1 MSISGLFP
9 IDNFSYHSDSILLG
23 LTPDEQQLFHSLQYD
38 QRYPKGQIIFKEGAL
53 AAGIFYIKAGRVKKY
68 KTTNGGEQI
77 LYVANTG
84 ELIGYHT
91 VLSEDHYPDSAATLE
106 NCLISF
112 IPKEGFLK
120 LLDSSPLLTAR
131 LLRLLSHEFTVFA
144 NQLTHFSQRSV
155 RERLA
160 LQLVILRE
168 RYKTSSQPH
177 LPVGI
182 DLSREDL
189 ANLVGTARENI
200 IRILT
205 DFKDEG
211 LVATKGRTIFVLD
224 VKKLIAISHFK

>member
-9 IDNFSYHSDSILLG
+9 IDNFSYNCASLLLG
-23 LTPDEQQLFHSLQYD
+23 LPPDEQQLFHSLQFD
-38 QRYPKGQIIFKEGAL
+38 QRYAKGQIVFKEGAL
-53 AAGIFYIKAGRVKKY
+53 ASGIFYIKTGRVKKY
-68 KTTNGGEQI
+68 KATYGGEQI
-77 LYVANTG
+77 LYIANAG

-91 VLSEDHYPDSAATLE
+91 VLAADRFPDSAAALE
-106 NCLISF
+106 TSLIAF
-112 IPKEGFLK
+112 IPKEGFLS
-120 LLDSSPLLTAR
+120 LLDSSPILSAR

-144 NQLTHFSQRSV
+144 NHLTHFSQRSV

-168 RYKTSSQPH
+168 RYKTTPQPH

-200 IRILT
+200 IRILA

-211 LVATKGRTIFVLD
+211 LVATKGRKIFVLD
-224 VKKLIAISHFK
+224 VKRLIDISHFK

>member
-9 IDNFSYHSDSILLG
+9 IDNYSYHSDSIFLG
-23 LTPDEQQLFHSLQYD
+23 LPPDDLQLFHSLQYD
-38 QRYPKGQIIFKEGAL
+38 QRYPKGQVVFKEGAL
-53 AAGIFYIKAGRVKKY
+53 AAGIFYIKTGRVKKY

-77 LYVANTG
+77 LCVANAG

-91 VLSEDHYPDSAATLE
+91 VLSDDHYPDSAATLE
-106 NCLISF
+106 SSLISF

-120 LLDSSPLLTAR
+120 LLGNSPLLTSR

-144 NQLTHFSQRSV
+144 NHLTHFSQRSV

-168 RYKTSSQPH
+168 RYKTGPQPD
-177 LPVGI
+177 LPIGI

-200 IRILT
+200 IRILA

-211 LVATKGRTIFVLD
+211 IVATKGRKIFVLD
-224 VKKLIAISHFK
+224 LKKLIAVSHFK